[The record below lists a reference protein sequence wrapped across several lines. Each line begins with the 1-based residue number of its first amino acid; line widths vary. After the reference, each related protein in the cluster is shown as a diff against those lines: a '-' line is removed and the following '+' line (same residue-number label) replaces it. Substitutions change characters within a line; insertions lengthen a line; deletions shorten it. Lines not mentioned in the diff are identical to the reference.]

1 MTVTFDTLAVSRRLR
16 DAEFSDIQAEALT
29 SAIGTALAGGVAT
42 KADILS
48 LETKM
53 EAEIVRLEGK
63 IDADIARLE
72 SKIDTGLAEVR
83 AEVARLEGKIDTGL
97 AQMRG
102 DMIELRESLR
112 WIMRIGGAILVL
124 VAYPVIRDLLTGA
137 I

>member
-48 LETKM
+48 LEAK
-53 EAEIVRLEGK
+53 V
-63 IDADIARLE
+63 DADIARLE
-72 SKIDTGLAEVR
+72 NKIDTGLAEVR
-83 AEVARLEGKIDTGL
+83 AEVTRLEGKIDTGL

-124 VAYPVIRDLLTGA
+124 VAYPVIRDLLAGGM
-137 I
+137 

>member
-48 LETKM
+48 LE
-53 EAEIVRLEGK
+53 AEIVRLEGK
-63 IDADIARLE
+63 ID
-72 SKIDTGLAEVR
+72 TGLA
-83 AEVARLEGKIDTGL
+83 
-97 AQMRG
+97 
-102 DMIELRESLR
+102 ELRESLR
-112 WIMRIGGAILVL
+112 WIIRIGGAILVL

-137 I
+137 M